1 MNMPGTDTPVIVQ
14 RVLPV
19 TPDQAFDAWLEPAQL
34 RDWMGPLTDV
44 QVDPK
49 VGGRFRIVMG
59 RDEADGGPIEHTGEY
74 RELDR
79 PNRLVFTWISQ
90 YTDRESVVTVDLSP
104 DPAGTRLVLTHE
116 GLPAQA
122 RDGHAEGWGQFL
134 DHYVANAEA
143 LNA

>member
-49 VGGRFRIVMG
+49 VGGRFRIVMSHDHG
-59 RDEADGGPIEHTGEY
+59 DYEHSGEY
-74 RELDR
+74 LTID
-79 PNRLVFTWISQ
+79 PPSLLSFTWMSSA
-90 YTDRESVVTVDLSP
+90 TDNRPTVVTVELREHDG
-104 DPAGTRLVLTHE
+104 GTELILTHRQ
-116 GLPAQA
+116 LPPSRIEAH
-122 RDGHAEGWGQFL
+122 RKGWTDIVRKL
-134 DHYVANAEA
+134 DEA
-143 LNA
+143 ISQPLR